1 MTEISYE
8 EVIEA
13 YFECRK
19 NKRNTYDALKFE
31 VNYELECLKL
41 CREINE
47 RTYEISKSIA
57 FIVQKPKIR
66 EVFAACFRDRIV
78 HHLIV
83 RRLEPLFEIEFIPDS
98 YNCRKG
104 KGTLYGIKRLGSK
117 VKDFTDNYTK
127 PCYIAKFDLQ
137 GFFMS
142 IHKPTLYKML
152 EKFIYEKYKGDDI
165 ETLLY
170 LIKKVVLHNP
180 ELCCVKKSSP
190 KLWNKLPKNK
200 SLFTV
205 GKDYGLPIGNLTS
218 QMFANFYLNEFDHIM
233 MRKFKGFYGRYVD
246 DFHVEVSKKEDILNC
261 IVGMRKWLK
270 KTLCV
275 NLHPKKFY
283 LQYYTK
289 GCKFTGAVIKGN
301 LTYIANSTIS
311 NFINV
316 IHRYNKMAEKNPE
329 YVKENIDNFLASIN
343 SYLGFMRQHN
353 SYGLRRKL
361 IKSISPLWWK
371 AFYIKGHFEVA
382 VCKKKYNKLYQLKG
396 KLIKNTYYDKNN

>member
-1 MTEISYE
+1 MIEIPYE
-8 EVIEA
+8 EVLEA

-31 VNYELECLKL
+31 INYEIECLKL
-41 CREINE
+41 CNEINS

-57 FIVQKPKIR
+57 FLVQRPKLR

-83 RRLEPLFEIEFIPDS
+83 RRLEPLFEEVFIQDS

-104 KGTLYGIKRLGSK
+104 KGTLHGIKRLQEK
-117 VKDFTDNYTK
+117 VKNFTENYTK

-142 IHKPTLYKML
+142 IHKPTLWNML
-152 EKFIYEKYKGDDI
+152 EEFIHKEYTGDDI
-165 ETLLY
+165 DTLLY
-170 LIKKVVLHNP
+170 LTKKVVLHNP

-190 KLWNKLPKNK
+190 KLWRKLPKNK

-218 QMFANFYLNEFDHIM
+218 QMFANFYLNKFDHIM

-246 DFHVEVSKKEDILNC
+246 DFHVEVSDKKDVLSC
-261 IVGMRKWLK
+261 LVGMRNWLK
-270 KTLCV
+270 DTLHV
-275 NLHPKKFY
+275 NLHKDKFY

-289 GCKFTGAVIKGN
+289 GCKFTGAVVKGN
-301 LTYIANSTIS
+301 ITYIANSTVS
-311 NFINV
+311 NFMNA
-316 IHRYNKMAEKNPE
+316 IHRFNKLAEEDPN
-329 YVKENIDNFLASIN
+329 YVINNIDKFLATVN
-343 SYLGFMRQHN
+343 SYLGFMRQYN
-353 SYGLRRKL
+353 SYTLRRKL

-371 AFYIKGHFEVA
+371 VFYIRGHFEVA
-382 VCKKKYNKLYQLKG
+382 ACKKKYNKLKQLKK
-396 KLIKNTYYDKNN
+396 KLINNTYYDKNN